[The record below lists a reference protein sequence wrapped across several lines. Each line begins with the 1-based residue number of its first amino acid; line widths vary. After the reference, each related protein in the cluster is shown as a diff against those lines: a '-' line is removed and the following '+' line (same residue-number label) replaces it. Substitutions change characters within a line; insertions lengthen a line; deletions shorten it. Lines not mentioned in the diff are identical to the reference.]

1 MGKSKID
8 RTGEEGYNNFGSKMV
23 IIGYRTNKDIDVY
36 FPEYDYIMKNQQY
49 NNFKT
54 GNIKCP
60 YERRYYGVGYLGE
73 GKYKVKENGKITRVY
88 STWNSMLRRCYDHK
102 LHKKYP
108 TYIGCT
114 VCDEWLCFQNF
125 AKWYYDNYYEIK
137 GQKMALDKDILHKGN
152 KIYSPDNCIFVP
164 QTINSLF
171 VKSDKTR
178 GDYHIGVSY
187 HKQHEKFQA
196 NCNIYDFKE
205 NKTKLK
211 HLGYYNTPEKA
222 FEIYKYYKEKNIK
235 QIADYYKEQIPINLY
250 NTLYRYEAE
259 ITD

>member
-1 MGKSKID
+1 MGSKVNRI
-8 RTGEEGYNNFGSKMV
+8 GEEGVNNFGSKMV
-23 IIGYRTNKDIDVY
+23 IKEYRTNKDIDVY
-36 FPEYDYIMKNQQY
+36 FPEYDWTTKNIQY
-49 NNFKT
+49 SAFKN
-54 GNIKCP
+54 GQISCP
-60 YERRYYGVGYLGE
+60 YERRCYGVGYIGE
-73 GKYKVKENGKITRVY
+73 GKYKTKENGKITKYYKV
-88 STWNSMLRRCYDHK
+88 WHDMLRRCYDP
-102 LHKKYP
+102 KYHERES
-108 TYIGCT
+108 TYKDCT

-235 QIADYYKEQIPINLY
+235 QIADYYKDRIPDKVYDALY
-250 NTLYRYEAE
+250 NYEVE
-259 ITD
+259 IDD